1 MNSEVAQATKNKLV
15 CLSQWQA
22 MLIDQPALLGQPGAH
37 HKALLSWANALH
49 RQKLID
55 GDELGEILELADG
68 ALAFAIEA
76 MLDVAGDE

>member
-1 MNSEVAQATKNKLV
+1 MNSQFFNHYTTNVVAI
-15 CLSQWQA
+15 SQWRA
-22 MLIDQPALLGQPGAH
+22 MLVDQPALLAQPGAH
-37 HKALLSWANALH
+37 HKALLTWANALH

-55 GDELGEILELADG
+55 GDELGEMLELADG